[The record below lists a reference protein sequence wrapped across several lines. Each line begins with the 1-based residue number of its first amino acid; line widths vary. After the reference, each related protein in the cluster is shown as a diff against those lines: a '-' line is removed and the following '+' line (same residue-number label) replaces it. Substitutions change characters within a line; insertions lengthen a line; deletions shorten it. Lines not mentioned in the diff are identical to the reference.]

1 MTALGAIRVT
11 AHLMTSGL
19 QAVRPA
25 RWQDSIKANQ
35 VPLGGVYA
43 PSSGSCPAGE
53 VFKICTMTNTKALA
67 HIVPDKTY
75 PGMWRVL
82 RPDGSLSDMVNKTR
96 AKDVAWGLA
105 ENTAYPRKAALG
117 SPGPPWGCAAH
128 IPLPARQ

>member
-1 MTALGAIRVT
+1 
-11 AHLMTSGL
+11 
-19 QAVRPA
+19 
-25 RWQDSIKANQ
+25 
-35 VPLGGVYA
+35 
-43 PSSGSCPAGE
+43 

-105 ENTAYPRKAALG
+105 ENTVYLGKAA
-117 SPGPPWGCAAH
+117 
-128 IPLPARQ
+128 